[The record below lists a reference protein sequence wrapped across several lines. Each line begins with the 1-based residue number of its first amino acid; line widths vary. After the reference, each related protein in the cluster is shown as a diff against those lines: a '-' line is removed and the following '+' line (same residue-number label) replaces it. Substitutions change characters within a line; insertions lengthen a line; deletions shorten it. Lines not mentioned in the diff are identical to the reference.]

1 MPNIAQQDYIVIDW
15 GGKDCSYSDKK
26 AEVDAQL
33 KNIYLANPLSL
44 LSVLFK
50 HYGDGVTENTYYP
63 MLAAESEGEDS
74 SSATIVFY
82 DTFNA
87 VIVAYNFSIE

>member
-15 GGKDCSYSDKK
+15 EGKTRRDAAKK

-33 KNIYLANPLSL
+33 KNIYLANPLAL

-50 HYGDGVTENTYYP
+50 HYSDDVIENTYYP
-63 MLAAESEGEDS
+63 IIGVVGEIGDN
-74 SSATIVFY
+74 TISILFY
-82 DTFNA
+82 D
-87 VIVAYNFSIE
+87 AYNGEITVYDFSIE